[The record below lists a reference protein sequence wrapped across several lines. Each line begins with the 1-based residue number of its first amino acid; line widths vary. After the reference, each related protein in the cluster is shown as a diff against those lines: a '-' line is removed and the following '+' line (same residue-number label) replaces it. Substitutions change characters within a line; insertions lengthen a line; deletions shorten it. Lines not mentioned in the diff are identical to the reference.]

1 MSYRTVTV
9 AISRRQD
16 LRRVVSRTVQGHIY
30 QILLCG
36 WLNLSDQQREVGWGS
51 SMTGQRGK
59 FNEIHGVSG
68 WGPGDTA
75 AWRVERTRADLKLEV
90 RRGGAMTIPQLH
102 LMLSSHHPLH
112 LHITSARSPAEDLWQ
127 IPGTGRQV
135 ESQLRIFRKQA
146 RGLSVGQAGSKWAKL
161 SKLDLCG
168 CLEAAGGIALW
179 GLVTLLCVLGQPSGP
194 YQR

>member
-102 LMLSSHHPLH
+102 LSC
-112 LHITSARSPAEDLWQ
+112 SPAIIPCIFTSLLLGVLLRTSDKSQEQGDRLSRSWESSGSRHVACLW
-127 IPGTGRQV
+127 
-135 ESQLRIFRKQA
+135 A
-146 RGLSVGQAGSKWAKL
+146 R
-161 SKLDLCG
+161 LDLSEQNC
-168 CLEAAGGIALW
+168 
-179 GLVTLLCVLGQPSGP
+179 QS
-194 YQR
+194 